1 MRKLRSGGWAAVTLL
16 AALLPLVSAP
26 VQAQPP
32 TPSQAPPA
40 NPPQSVFGEQIDVRV
55 VNVEVVVTDKQ
66 GNRVAGFTPEDF
78 RLKVDGKVV
87 PIEYFNEVRGGSA
100 IALAESAGSAVKGL
114 PSLAPGSPVGT
125 SYLVFVDNFFS
136 LATHRDGVLRSLK
149 DQLSRLGPDDRM
161 AVVAFDGRKVE
172 MVSSWSNS
180 VRQLGAAIEKVIGEP
195 AQGLARVAE
204 QRSFDS
210 SRRLIGGS
218 SFEPGPRASFTQRLD
233 IEEIEFADRLASQA
247 EREVSAAVSTLRGF
261 ASPPGRK
268 VMLLLSGGWPFS
280 PADYVVNNPNRPI
293 LDRDVPRGDEIFRPL
308 ADTANRLGYTI
319 YPMDVPGI
327 EGTVTDASQSSP
339 SPTGL
344 NIREQEHEATLQWVA
359 QQTGGRALLNSLA
372 NEALNT
378 AEQDTRSYYWLGFT
392 PTWQG
397 NDKRH
402 KVEVTATHPGF
413 KVRYREDFLDLSR
426 KAEISMQVES
436 AMIFGNAPDSAPLLI
451 KMGQVVASGRREMDL
466 PIILGIPASAITF
479 VPVNGKYT
487 AEVELRV
494 SAVDAG
500 GARAPVPVIPI
511 TITAAEAP
519 KAGAIVRYD
528 TKIRLRR
535 QPHHLTLAVFD
546 PQSGKILLAQT
557 DVAVPP
563 KK

>member
-1 MRKLRSGGWAAVTLL
+1 MRKLRSGGLAVVTLL
-16 AALLPLVSAP
+16 AALLPLASTPAN
-26 VQAQPP
+26 AQPP
-32 TPSQAPPA
+32 QAPPA

-66 GNRVAGFTPEDF
+66 GNRVAGFTPDDF

-87 PIEYFNEVRGGSA
+87 PVEYFNEVRGGSA
-100 IALAESAGSAVKGL
+100 IALAESAASSVKGL

-136 LATHRDGVLRSLK
+136 LANRRDGVLRSLK

-161 AVVAFDGRKVE
+161 AIVAFDGRNVE
-172 MVSSWSNS
+172 MLSSWSNS
-180 VRQLGAAIEKVIGEP
+180 VRQLGSAIEKAIGEP
-195 AQGLARVAE
+195 AQGLGRVAE
-204 QRSFDS
+204 LRSFDS

-218 SFEPGPRASFTQRLD
+218 AFEPGPRASFTQRLN
-233 IEEIEFADRLASQA
+233 IEEIEYADRLASQA

-372 NEALNT
+372 NDALNS
-378 AEQDTRSYYWLGFT
+378 AESDTRSYYWLGFT
-392 PTWQG
+392 PSWQG

-402 KVEVTATHPGF
+402 KVEVTVTHPGF

-426 KAEISMQVES
+426 KAEVSMQVES
-436 AMIFGNAPDSAPLLI
+436 AMMFGNGPDSAPLLI
-451 KMGQVVASGRREMDL
+451 KLGQSAASGRREMEL
-466 PIILGIPASAITF
+466 PITLGIPAEALTF

-494 SAVDAG
+494 SAVDSG

-511 TITAAEAP
+511 TITTATSP
-519 KAGAIVRYD
+519 KPGAVIKYD
-528 TKIRLRR
+528 TKLKLRKL
-535 QPHHLTLAVFD
+535 PHHLTLAVFD

-557 DVAVPP
+557 DVTVPP
-563 KK
+563 K

>member
-16 AALLPLVSAP
+16 AALLPLSTPANA
-26 VQAQPP
+26 QQPP
-32 TPSQAPPA
+32 APPA
-40 NPPQSVFGEQIDVRV
+40 NAPQSVFGEQIDVRV

-66 GNRVAGFTPEDF
+66 GNRVAGFTPDDF

-87 PIEYFNEVRGGSA
+87 PVEYFNEVRGGSA

-125 SYLVFVDNFFS
+125 SYLVFIDNFFS
-136 LATHRDGVLRSLK
+136 LANRRDGVLRSLK

-161 AVVAFDGRKVE
+161 AIVAFDGRNVE
-172 MVSSWSNS
+172 MLSSWSNS
-180 VRQLGAAIEKVIGEP
+180 LRQLGSAIEKAIGEP

-204 QRSFDS
+204 LRSFDS

-218 SFEPGPRASFTQRLD
+218 AFEPGPRASFTRRLD
-233 IEEIEFADRLASQA
+233 IEEIEYADRLAGQA
-247 EREVSAAVSTLRGF
+247 EREVSAVVSTLRGF

-268 VMLLLSGGWPFS
+268 VMLLLAGGWPFS

-293 LDRDVPRGDEIFRPL
+293 LDRDVPRGDEIFRPV

-344 NIREQEHEATLQWVA
+344 NMREQEHEATLNWVA

-372 NEALNT
+372 NDALNS
-378 AEQDTRSYYWLGFT
+378 AEADTRSYYWLGFT
-392 PTWQG
+392 PSWQG

-402 KVEVTATHPGF
+402 KVEVTVTHPGF

-426 KAEISMQVES
+426 KAEVSMQVES
-436 AMIFGNAPDSAPLLI
+436 AMMFGNGPDSAPLLI
-451 KMGQVVASGRREMDL
+451 KQGQATAAGRREMDL
-466 PIILGIPASAITF
+466 PITLGIPADAITF

-494 SAVDAG
+494 SAVDSG
-500 GARAPVPVIPI
+500 GARAPVPVIPF
-511 TITAAEAP
+511 TITTATPP
-519 KAGAIVRYD
+519 KPGAIVKYD
-528 TKIRLRR
+528 TKLRLRKL
-535 QPHHLTLAVFD
+535 PHHLTLAVFD

-557 DVAVPP
+557 DVAVP
-563 KK
+563 K